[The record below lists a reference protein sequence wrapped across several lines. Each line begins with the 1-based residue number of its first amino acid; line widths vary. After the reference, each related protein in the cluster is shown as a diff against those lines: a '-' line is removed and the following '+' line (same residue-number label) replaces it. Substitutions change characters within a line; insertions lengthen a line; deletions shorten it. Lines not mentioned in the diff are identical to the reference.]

1 MEVKLDLD
9 ITKDVLM
16 DGIDFLKEANR
27 DAESCEK
34 IKELSELFTD
44 VICSLNRL
52 KFQTLQEPNNL
63 SGTNIRNQIDE
74 LFRKVEIEIQYLEVE

>member
-1 MEVKLDLD
+1 MKIKLDLN

-16 DGIDFLKEANR
+16 DGIDFLRETNR

-44 VICSLNRL
+44 VIWKLNML

-63 SGTNIRNQIDE
+63 SGTEIRNQIDE
-74 LFRKVEIEIQYLEVE
+74 LFRKVEIEIQDLEVE